1 MLVTFEGH
9 TPEISP
15 SCFVAEN
22 ATIVGEVKIGANSS
36 VWFGAV
42 IRGDEDS
49 ITIGE
54 DTSIQDNAVLHCNE
68 GHAITV
74 GNSVTIGHAAVV
86 HGCKIGDNA
95 LIGMGAIVLNGA
107 VIGEN
112 AVIGAGAVVRENDE
126 IPAGAVAVGVPA
138 KVVKVNE
145 DYNRSMNS
153 LNAAAYVQLAAEY
166 RREAEK

>member
-1 MLVTFEGH
+1 MIVTFEGH

-15 SCFVAEN
+15 DCFVAEN
-22 ATIVGEVKIGANSS
+22 AAVIGNVKLGADSS

-49 ITIGE
+49 ITVGE
-54 DTSIQDNAVLHCNE
+54 GTSIQDNAVLHCNE
-68 GHAITV
+68 GNPITV
-74 GNSVTIGHAAVV
+74 GSHVTIGHAAVV
-86 HGCKIGDNA
+86 HGCKVGDNA
-95 LIGMGAIVLNGA
+95 LIGMNAVVLNGA

-112 AVIGAGAVVRENDE
+112 AVVGAGAVVRENDV

-138 KVVKVNE
+138 KVVKVSE

-153 LNAAAYVQLAAEY
+153 LNAAFYVQLSREY
-166 RREAEK
+166 RKEGI